1 MINEMKIQL
10 KIVKTLKFWEDA
22 DIFQLKVKKLIAEH
36 IVEEI
41 KDMLPKPPERGL

>member
-1 MINEMKIQL
+1 MIDEMKIQL

-41 KDMLPKPPERGL
+41 KDMLPKLPERGL

>member
-1 MINEMKIQL
+1 MDKRKLQL
-10 KIVKTLKFWEDA
+10 KIVKVLKYWEDA

-41 KDMLPKPPERGL
+41 KDEIPHQPERRL